1 MRNTASDTLFPTV
14 RRELLGTLLLHPKKS
29 WYLSELVRHLGRA
42 ASQLHGELASLT
54 EAGILER
61 RVEGRQTYFAANPA
75 CPYLPELTGLLQK
88 LMGTEEVLR
97 AALEPFRTK
106 IRCAFIHG
114 SVAKHEETARSD
126 IDLMI
131 VGDVT
136 VSDLLPALEESEK
149 ELGREINPTIYP
161 ATELARKFK
170 AGHHFVRSVLEH
182 PAKKFLIG
190 TRRELEK
197 AANRKQDQA
206 AQDKQGGDRRTA
218 RGRGSKIK
226 GRRS

>member
-1 MRNTASDTLFPTV
+1 MRKSAKDALFPTV

-88 LMGTEEVLR
+88 LMGADEVLR
-97 AALEPFRTK
+97 NALAPYREK
-106 IRCAFIHG
+106 ILSAFIYG
-114 SVAKHEETARSD
+114 SIAKGEETAESD

-136 VSDLLPALEESEK
+136 VSEFLPELQKAEK
-149 ELGREINPTIYP
+149 KLGREINPTIYP
-161 ATELARKFK
+161 VRELAQKFK
-170 AGHHFVRSVLEH
+170 AGHHFARSVLKH
-182 PAKKFLIG
+182 PAKTFLIG

-197 AANRKQDQA
+197 AASGKQDQA
-206 AQDKQGGDRRTA
+206 AQDKQGGDRRA
-218 RGRGSKIK
+218 AP
-226 GRRS
+226 GRRRKAKRR